1 MAADEETQS
10 FSPAPPGVFDWPGA
24 VELDERLDEEIG
36 RAERHGTHLACLLV
50 VVDNLEEMA
59 GEGRRAEGVAG
70 ELREQTMAY
79 IAGAL
84 RRELRRFDR
93 IGMPSDRE
101 LLIVLPGADGPRGEM
116 VARRVLD
123 RLRAIKVE
131 ARGQRRALR
140 ISDGLSAWRPEA
152 TPSVMVRRARAAA
165 QRSAANGGPHG
176 TPLDDP
182 LAEATEGEPT
192 APPS

>member
-1 MAADEETQS
+1 MAASDSTQN
-10 FSPAPPGVFDWPGA
+10 FPPAPAGSFEWPRA

-36 RAERHGTHLACLLV
+36 RAERHGTALSCLLV

-59 GEGRRAEGVAG
+59 GEHGG

-93 IGMPSDRE
+93 VGMPSDRE
-101 LLIVLPGADGPRGEM
+101 LLIVLPGADGPRGEI

-123 RLRAIKVE
+123 RLRSIKVE
-131 ARGQRRALR
+131 ARGQRRSLR
-140 ISDGLSAWRPEA
+140 ISVGLVRVAPGGHARDAAGPCSGRGGAAGGNGRGRGGRAVACTA
-152 TPSVMVRRARAAA
+152 TQDRRSRRA
-165 QRSAANGGPHG
+165 PFII
-176 TPLDDP
+176 
-182 LAEATEGEPT
+182 LAGC
-192 APPS
+192 